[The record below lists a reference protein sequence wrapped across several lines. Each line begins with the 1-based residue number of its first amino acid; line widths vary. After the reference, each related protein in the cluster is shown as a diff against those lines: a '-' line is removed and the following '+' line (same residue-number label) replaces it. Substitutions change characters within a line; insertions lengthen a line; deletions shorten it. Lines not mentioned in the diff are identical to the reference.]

1 MMIENLHSILWENID
16 KPMKILEE
24 PEQKQTQLN
33 KGDSFQLFSIRNRQ
47 A

>member
-1 MMIENLHSILWENID
+1 MMIENLHSILGENID

-33 KGDSFQLFSIRNRQ
+33 KGDSF
-47 A
+47 